1 MQGLNNGRRRMLV
14 ALSVWAL
21 ACALPAAAQDPQISD
36 ARRVAL
42 EWLTVVDADNG
53 TASYAAAGTKFRT
66 TMTQEQ
72 WSGALAQARSQF
84 GATQRRT
91 FAGAQKSDDIP
102 NKPEGDFVLLTF
114 RSGFEKRD
122 TVMET
127 LTMERES
134 DGKWHVIGY
143 ALR

>member
-1 MQGLNNGRRRMLV
+1 MQGSNNGRRAALV
-14 ALSVWAL
+14 ALFVWAF
-21 ACALPAAAQDPQISD
+21 AWALPAAAQDPQVSE

-53 TASYAAAGTKFRT
+53 TASYAAAGGKFRT

-72 WSGALAQARSQF
+72 WTGALGQARAQF
-84 GATQRRT
+84 GAMQRRT
-91 FAGAQKSDDIP
+91 FAGAQKSDEMP
-102 NKPEGDFVLLTF
+102 NKPEGDFMLLTF
-114 RSGFEKRD
+114 RTGFEKRD
-122 TVMET
+122 TVLET